1 MATGSLITS
10 ITGLVLGLPLT
21 VFCWLGVL
29 IPIVGIVLGVVGLNQ
44 IKQTHQQG
52 RGLAI
57 AGIVIGGVALVLL
70 ALVAIAVMAS
80 MVNPPSTSLT

>member
-1 MATGSLITS
+1 
-10 ITGLVLGLPLT
+10 
-21 VFCWLGVL
+21 
-29 IPIVGIVLGVVGLNQ
+29 VVGLNQ

-80 MVNPPSTSLT
+80 MVNPPSTSFT